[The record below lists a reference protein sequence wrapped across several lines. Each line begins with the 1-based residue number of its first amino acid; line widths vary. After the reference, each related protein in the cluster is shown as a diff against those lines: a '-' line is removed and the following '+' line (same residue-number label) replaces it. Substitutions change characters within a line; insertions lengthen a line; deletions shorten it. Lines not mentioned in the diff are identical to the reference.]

1 MYTFDW
7 TNLSQLTCPSK
18 EKINLKIITYL
29 LNIILHNNIFVKSKV
44 SNCNELQDNAQ
55 YYSYWILLSIIEE
68 SSIRTGEKMRI
79 LLGKIFGVC
88 YSVIISVC
96 LVYVKRQTS
105 YFFYLHSTIQN
116 QQYQRIERQVRGSAK
131 NKVVVHTRLHHH
143 L

>member
-1 MYTFDW
+1 MF
-7 TNLSQLTCPSK
+7 
-18 EKINLKIITYL
+18 INIVFIHL
-29 LNIILHNNIFVKSKV
+29 LNIIFYQRIKVKYKV
-44 SNCNELQDNAQ
+44 SITNWFLHLVQF
-55 YYSYWILLSIIEE
+55 SLYWILLSIIEE
-68 SSIRTGEKMRI
+68 SGIRTGEKMRI

-116 QQYQRIERQVRGSAK
+116 QQYQRIERQVRGSAYFDGFDPP
-131 NKVVVHTRLHHH
+131 RLHQSVGITTIEP

>member
-1 MYTFDW
+1 M
-7 TNLSQLTCPSK
+7 
-18 EKINLKIITYL
+18 ITYL
-29 LNIILHNNIFVKSKV
+29 LNIIFYKNIFVKYKV
-44 SNCNELQDNAQ
+44 SNCNGLYDNAQ

-116 QQYQRIERQVRGSAK
+116 QQYQRIERQVRGSAYFDGFDP
-131 NKVVVHTRLHHH
+131 TRLHHH